1 MTTATWIVLFICC
14 FVSPMTTMLIL
25 NGEKKKKENQKR
37 IKRREPKMNKVNRYF
52 EKLKKETNALK
63 LFVPVFIGMTA
74 ILEILSPA
82 VLYVIK
88 VFWKH
93 QAYDFPNPLYGLVV
107 SCILSTA
114 IALAIS
120 IDHRKG
126 QMKLAEN

>member
-1 MTTATWIVLFICC
+1 
-14 FVSPMTTMLIL
+14 
-25 NGEKKKKENQKR
+25 
-37 IKRREPKMNKVNRYF
+37 MNKVNRYF

-107 SCILSTA
+107 SYIFAT
-114 IALAIS
+114 ALALVIS
-120 IDHRKG
+120 INHRSN
-126 QMKLAEN
+126 QTRYVED